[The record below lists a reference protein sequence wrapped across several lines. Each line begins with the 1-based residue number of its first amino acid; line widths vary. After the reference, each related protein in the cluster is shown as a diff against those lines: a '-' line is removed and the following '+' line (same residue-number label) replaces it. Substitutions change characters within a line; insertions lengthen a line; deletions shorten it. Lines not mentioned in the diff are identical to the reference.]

1 MDTPGN
7 ERRNVVEEEVEKL
20 KEKMDTIVKIWKDQI
35 DMKNH
40 LMSYVGAHTPSQPV
54 DHITWQTDQE
64 KREIWQRMEELES

>member
-7 ERRNVVEEEVEKL
+7 ERRNVVEEEVKKL

-40 LMSYVGAHTPSQPV
+40 RMSNVVAHTPLQHV
-54 DHITWQTDQE
+54 DHIIWQTDQD
-64 KREIWQRMEELES
+64 KRETL